1 MPIPY
6 IKFHEVND
14 STSPISP
21 NARNRI
27 LIAGE
32 FSRGPANEVRFIANY
47 KDFADRYGSD
57 NTKGSTAFQVAWD
70 QGARDFGLI
79 RVLGAGSPAKG
90 YIDFNGYASKSN
102 DMTLA
107 MRFIGDPV
115 IRSLRTIPTSI
126 TTTGNYVGSVSG
138 RYWFR
143 VDTKDDNG
151 FYNVKYV
158 FVPIGV
164 EGYINWYPDKRDSQ
178 SWTVDPT
185 FPFSTLGADLLQ
197 ETSNLSSIS
206 PSLLELVG
214 AEPRVFSNTCLDLTQ
229 PGVQCAQ
236 AQVPGWRVVIEVGD
250 MRWIWHT
257 DASGATKILDKNNS
271 GYVGNVPVIV
281 PGTNGPSSF
290 DSMDGVT
297 LTSTQT
303 GEDMPAAGL
312 FANSTTS
319 GAINPYIIPVTESF
333 IFHEEDT
340 GVPISVDNGVFV
352 RFDNAS
358 TQQPVQLMN
367 GDMWSVRVNFDKF
380 DIPIYEGATPSQV
393 VTSIMEATQGREPI
407 GLVERNELDNGLI
420 FSLDET
426 FFNGSIGNNYSYYM
440 ELAEPDGEVIT
451 QGSFYA
457 GELYIQVP
465 IRYGIYIKPGAVVD
479 VVESS
484 GIYGVVNVSNPF
496 DPNANKTIGRSI
508 LSPNTRVTKV
518 DAPIF
523 GGGLATIWLDKPVIS
538 DFDSITLLHFANPN
552 GLSMTTYTSYK
563 AKFMQGGQNGPTR
576 AGRDL
581 FTMEGLP
588 LVSLFAVSEGAW
600 GNNIRVSIY
609 PFDNRSFRVMVV
621 DLNKNNF
628 DPPLADEMFNVSF
641 DRLDEQGGLIDLST
655 SKFIR
660 GIFIPKYLNRNFNV
674 SLLRKSPMRLAAP
687 DDTATDPSDFAHPE
701 MFGPKVLGTITLEGG
716 YDGPPPTDADYLR
729 ALDVSK
735 SSPVNMLV
743 FPGVTSPVVKQRMI
757 AAANG
762 ADEFEGLRIA
772 ILNAPSGLTPEA
784 ARVES
789 IGYDSK
795 RAVLIAGWSTY
806 AGNLNTQ
813 RYGLSPDAPYA
824 GKLASIPI
832 YVGPHARSTSGP
844 VFGLAEVDTQ
854 PYTSKVQLEMYH
866 DARMEVIMLD
876 PISLSFNFL
885 NGRTTSLLSAWEK
898 VSFTRVVDMIRMDLA
913 RSLNQYKSEPN
924 TPRLRQRIASSI
936 DAYMGTLFRNGV
948 IALSTNA
955 TVNASPTSPY
965 GIEIAFSVVP
975 VYSADYIDVYISR
988 SDVGLN

>member
-1 MPIPY
+1 MSIPY

-47 KDFADRYGSD
+47 KDFSDRYGSD
-57 NTKGSTAFQVAWD
+57 NAIGSTAFQAAWD
-70 QGARDFGLI
+70 QGARDFALL

-102 DMTLA
+102 DMVLA

-115 IRSLRTIPTSI
+115 IRSLRKIPTSI

-143 VDTKDDNG
+143 VDEKDDKG
-151 FYNVKYV
+151 YYNVKYV
-158 FVPIGV
+158 FVPIGI
-164 EGYINWYPDKRDSQ
+164 EGYINWYPQSRTDKNWS
-178 SWTVDPT
+178 VDPT
-185 FPFSTLGADLLQ
+185 FPFSTIGAALIQ

-206 PSLLELVG
+206 SSLLQLVG
-214 AEPRVFSNTCLDLTQ
+214 AEPIVFSNTCLDLVQ
-229 PGVQCAQ
+229 PGMTCGQ
-236 AQVPGWRVVIEVGD
+236 AQVNGWKVVIEVGD

-257 DASGATKILDKNNS
+257 DSAGATKLLDKNNS
-271 GYVGNVPVIV
+271 GYTGNIPVIV
-281 PGTNGPSSF
+281 PGTNGVASF
-290 DSMDGVT
+290 NTMDGVT

-303 GEDMPAAGL
+303 GQDIPASGL
-312 FANSTTS
+312 FANSTTA

-340 GVPISVDNGVFV
+340 GAPISVDNGVFV

-358 TQQPVQLMN
+358 TQQSIQLMN
-367 GDMWSVRVNFDKF
+367 GDMWTVRVNFDKF
-380 DIPIYEGATPSQV
+380 DIPIYDGATPSQV
-393 VTSIMEATQGREPI
+393 VTSIMEVTQGREPI

-420 FSLDET
+420 FGLDET
-426 FFNGSIGNNYSYYM
+426 FFNGSIGNNYSYYV

-451 QGSFYA
+451 QASFYS

-465 IRYGIYIKPGAVVD
+465 IRYGIYIKPGAVVSL
-479 VVESS
+479 VESG

-496 DPNANKTIGRSI
+496 DPNANKPISRNI

-518 DAPIF
+518 DAPIY

-538 DFDSITLLHFANPN
+538 DFDSIGLFHFANPN
-552 GLSMTTYTSYK
+552 GLSISTYTSYM

-576 AGRDL
+576 ASRDL
-581 FTMEGLP
+581 YTMEGLP
-588 LVSLFAVSEGAW
+588 LVSLFAISEGAW
-600 GNNIRVSIY
+600 GNNLRISLY
-609 PFDNRSFRVMVV
+609 PFDNKSFRLMIV

-641 DRLDEQGGLIDLST
+641 DRIDEQGGLIDLST

-660 GIFIPKYLNRNFNV
+660 GVFLPKYINRNFNV

-701 MFGPKVLGTITLEGG
+701 MFGPRVLSTITLEGG
-716 YDGPPPTDADYLR
+716 FDGPPPTDADYIR
-729 ALDVSK
+729 AIDLSK

-743 FPGVTSPVVKQRMI
+743 LPGIYSPVVKQRMI

-772 ILNAPSGLTPEA
+772 ILNAPPRLTPEA

-795 RAVLIAGWSTY
+795 RAVLLAGWSTY
-806 AGNLNTQ
+806 GGALNAQ

-832 YVGPHARSTSGP
+832 YVGPHARSSSGP

-854 PYTSKVQLEMYH
+854 PYTSKAQLEMYH

-885 NGRTTSLLSAWEK
+885 NGRTTSMLAAWEK

-936 DAYMGTLFRNGV
+936 DAYLGTLFRNGV
-948 IALSTNA
+948 IALSTTA
-955 TVNASPTSPY
+955 SVNANPQNPA
-965 GIEIAFSVVP
+965 GIQISFSVVP

-988 SDVGLN
+988 ADLGVS